1 MNQGI
6 KILNDTNIEK
16 EKKMYRK
23 KVLLFFC
30 CMSWGLLLSANT
42 SWSKEAEG
50 PQVTKQ
56 EAITV
61 TANKIE
67 ENVQDVPQSITV
79 IDELVLDEKGI
90 TDIPDLVREIP
101 NMSIATGIH
110 GNAVSFRGLNPSMFT
125 NNNPVVIYIDGVPI
139 IDKSAFD
146 ASLANVERIEVLR
159 GPQGTL
165 YGKDAIGGVINVVTK
180 SPANKCQGKVGVEYG
195 SNNYMQSIFNVSGP
209 LKNDTLFWGING
221 QYRQDDGWIE
231 NTNAGL
237 DSNGNESED
246 RRISGYLLYTPTE
259 RLTAR
264 LILTDD
270 SNEESWM
277 DGYALSGGTDIS
289 AFHRDDAEKVD
300 FDVPTDTDRESF
312 AQSLHLSYALDSMT
326 LTSTT
331 THSKMDFEGDY
342 DADFGNTPYYEGLMQ
357 FNYSKLETSTQELR
371 LSGNNETGI
380 RWVGGVYF
388 DSEDRE
394 QGPYGMQFPNF
405 DPVTYA
411 YIGAYEM
418 NVESETDNATYAVFG
433 QVMVPLGER
442 FELTLGGRYQ
452 HIEKEIDQDM
462 YFLPV
467 GTSGPAMFSYSAEK
481 EWNTFLPKAALKYR
495 LSDTWNTYVSY
506 SQGYMPGG
514 FNYFATSGTAG
525 DNSFKPQKSSNYEVG
540 IKGSMDRL
548 RVSASLFYMDI
559 EDIHVYKAY
568 GTGIYYTD
576 NAESAH
582 SQGVELELAYN
593 PTDTIELTGALGI
606 IEAEYDTYN
615 AGDGISFDGRKI
627 ENTPAYTA
635 TAGVF
640 WTHPRGIYSR
650 VDMRAIG
657 DVHFYDDCNKTFV
670 KEDSYI
676 TFDAKIGYQTG
687 GWDFYVYGKN
697 LTDEEYIVDF
707 ISNTSLSMA
716 DFGDPLT
723 VGAGVRYRF

>member
-1 MNQGI
+1 
-6 KILNDTNIEK
+6 
-16 EKKMYRK
+16 MYRK
-23 KVLLFFC
+23 KLLIFFY
-30 CMSWGLLLSANT
+30 CMICGLFLFSNT
-42 SWSKEAEG
+42 SWSNEAQDSQIMEQEG
-50 PQVTKQ
+50 
-56 EAITV
+56 ITV

-67 ENVQDVPQSITV
+67 ENIQDIPQSITV
-79 IDELVLDEKGI
+79 VDELVLDEKGI
-90 TDIPDLVREIP
+90 TDIPDLVWEIP
-101 NMSIATGIH
+101 NMSIATGLH
-110 GNAVSFRGLNPSMFT
+110 GNAVNFRGLNSSMFT

-139 IDKSAFD
+139 IDRFAFD
-146 ASLANVERIEVLR
+146 ASLANVERVEVLR

-165 YGKDAIGGVINVVTK
+165 YGKDAIGGVINIVTK
-180 SPANKCQGKVGVEYG
+180 NPANEFQGKVGVEYG
-195 SNNYMQSIFNVSGP
+195 GNNYMQGIFNVSGP

-237 DSNGNESED
+237 GSKGNESGD
-246 RRISGYLLYTPTE
+246 RCISGYFLYTPTE

-264 LILTDD
+264 LTLTDD

-277 DGYALSGGTDIS
+277 EGYVLSGGTDLS
-289 AFHRDDAEKVD
+289 AFHRDDAEKVN

-331 THSKMDFEGDY
+331 THNKMDLEADY
-342 DADFGNTPYYEGLMQ
+342 DADYGNNPDYEGLVQ
-357 FNYSKLETSTQELR
+357 FGYSELETYTQELR

-388 DSEDRE
+388 DFEDRE
-394 QGPYGMQFPNF
+394 RGPYGMQFPNY

-411 YIGAYEM
+411 DLGAYDM
-418 NVESETDNATYAVFG
+418 NAESETGSTTYAVFG

-452 HIEKEIDQDM
+452 HIKKEIDQDM
-462 YFLPV
+462 YYLPV
-467 GTSGPAMFSYSAEK
+467 GTIGPAMFSYSAEK
-481 EWNTFLPKAALKYR
+481 EWDTFLPKAGLNYR
-495 LSDTWNTYVSY
+495 LSDIWNTYVSY
-506 SQGYMPGG
+506 SQGYMLGG

-525 DNSFKPQKSSNYEVG
+525 DNSFKPQKSANYEVG
-540 IKGSMDRL
+540 IKGTMDRL
-548 RVSASLFYMDI
+548 RVAASLFYMDI

-568 GTGIYYTD
+568 GAGIYYTD

-582 SQGVELELAYN
+582 SQGIELELAYQ

-606 IEAEYDTYN
+606 IEAKYDTYD
-615 AGDGISFDGRKI
+615 AGGGISFDGQKI
-627 ENTPAYTA
+627 ENTPAYTG

-640 WTHPRGIYSR
+640 WTHPGGIYSR

-657 DVHFYDDCNKTFV
+657 DVHFYDDANKALV

-697 LTDEEYIVDF
+697 LSDEEYIVDF

-716 DFGDPLT
+716 GFGEPLT
-723 VGAGVRYRF
+723 VGAGIRYRF